1 MNEWEWNLLENK
13 APLASLERD
22 GVAIAVGDQVRLH
35 PRRCGDAMDLFLTGK
50 IATVEAIEQD
60 YENQV
65 HVAVVVDED
74 PGRDLGLARQPG
86 HRFFFVPD
94 EIELV
99 EKGRAT
105 ASTDSALP
113 SILVAGIGNIFFGDD
128 AFGVEVVR
136 RLDASRFP
144 PKVKIVD
151 FGIRGFDLA
160 NALCDPYD
168 VAIFVDACPRGAAP
182 GTLHLIEPN
191 LTSPDGDVDGAPD
204 SGPHGLD
211 PLNVIRLARVMGST
225 PGRILIV
232 GCEPET
238 LGGDEGAMGLSDAVS
253 AAAAAAVP
261 FLESLATR
269 LSRREPIEDEIA
281 DNAAVKER

>member
-22 GVAIAVGDQVRLH
+22 GVAIAVGDHVRLH
-35 PRRCGDAMDLFLTGK
+35 PRRCGDAMDLFLAGK

-74 PGRDLGLARQPG
+74 PGRDLGFARQPG
-86 HRFFFVPD
+86 HRFFFVPE
-94 EIELV
+94 EIEFV
-99 EKGRAT
+99 EKGT
-105 ASTDSALP
+105 AAEPALP

-128 AFGVEVVR
+128 AFGVEVVQ
-136 RLDASRFP
+136 RLDPSRFP
-144 PKVKIVD
+144 PNVTIKD

-168 VAIFVDACPRGAAP
+168 IAIFVDACPRGAAP
-182 GTLHLIEPN
+182 GTLHLVEPN
-191 LTSPDGDVDGAPD
+191 LTSPDGDIDGAPD
-204 SGPHGLD
+204 GGPHGLD
-211 PLNVIRLARVMGST
+211 PLNVIRLARVMGRI
-225 PGRILIV
+225 PPRILIV

-238 LGGDEGAMGLSDAVS
+238 LGGEEGAMGLSDAVS
-253 AAAAAAVP
+253 AAAAGAVP
-261 FLESLATR
+261 LLESLVTR
-269 LSRREPIEDEIA
+269 LSRREAIEDEMA
-281 DNAAVKER
+281 DNADVKER